1 MDTANINDPR
11 SVEAIYPR
19 AAFEED
25 VRRNAQDKTTVQ
37 HGLKLLAAP
46 DAEGRFRL
54 TRANRHVGEVEDGH
68 HVVLLCPQLPQGE
81 YAHFV
86 QDDTDYGG
94 PVEQR
99 DPPADA
105 EDPYRA
111 FIADVIRT
119 ARATPPLPPI
129 PAERL
134 QGFRGG

>member
-11 SVEAIYPR
+11 SVEAVYPR
-19 AAFEED
+19 SAFEQD
-25 VRRNAQDKTTVQ
+25 ARLNAQDKTTVQ
-37 HGLKLLAAP
+37 HGLTLLTAP
-46 DAEGRFRL
+46 DAEGRFGL

-68 HVVLLCPQLPQGE
+68 QTVFLGPQLPQGE
-81 YAHFV
+81 YGRFA

-99 DPPADA
+99 DPPDDG

-111 FIADVIRT
+111 FIADVIRA
-119 ARATPPLPPI
+119 ARATPPVPPI